1 MRPSWKKLAPALLLG
16 SALLTAGSATASAVP
31 AAPAP
36 DAAALPAD
44 TRTAIVNAAN
54 SQIGQG
60 ETPPGSNCNPYG
72 PCQAWCAHFATW
84 TWRKAGITIPNYGF
98 TGDIYTWGRNKGRA
112 HSTNTGM
119 QPGDIVLYGT
129 GPQNTSTSVHTGVVV
144 AVGNGK
150 ITTVEGNSGDAV
162 RKHGPFDPTRAKAA
176 GRPGNIYGWVAAQ

>member
-16 SALLTAGSATASAVP
+16 SALLSTGSVAAS
-31 AAPAP
+31 AAPA
-36 DAAALPAD
+36 AD
-44 TRTAIVNAAN
+44 L
-54 SQIGQG
+54 
-60 ETPPGSNCNPYG
+60 PYG

-84 TWRKAGITIPNYGF
+84 TWRKAGINIPNYGF
-98 TGDIYTWGRNKGRA
+98 TGDIYTWGRSKGRA

-144 AVGNGK
+144 AVGKGK
-150 ITTVEGNSGDAV
+150 ITTVEGNSNNAV
-162 RKHGPFDPTRAKAA
+162 RKHGPFDPTQAKAA